1 MRYLLDT
8 NMCIYLIKRKPVSV
22 VRRLQEVGV
31 SEVGISS
38 ITLSELL
45 YGVEK
50 SERRTQNHLALAAF
64 VTPLEIVVYDGS
76 AAGEYGKIRSLLERQ
91 GEPIGALDLL
101 IAAHALSLGC
111 MLVTNNMREFKKV
124 SGLLVEDWTVEG

>member
-1 MRYLLDT
+1 M
-8 NMCIYLIKRKPVSV
+8 
-22 VRRLQEVGV
+22 
-31 SEVGISS
+31 
-38 ITLSELL
+38 
-45 YGVEK
+45 
-50 SERRTQNHLALAAF
+50 
-64 VTPLEIVVYDGS
+64 YDGS